1 VLGVDEAAPGDFVDV
16 DRHPNAHPVPGVLIV
31 RPDAPL
37 FYANAQAVEDGVRT
51 LLASNSAGT
60 HTVLI
65 DLDANDELDI
75 TSIEALTKLATTRE
89 QAHVRLGLVHLPG
102 PARSIAQCGG
112 LLDHLLADRIH
123 PNSPPRRPG
132 LGRGDRI

>member
-1 VLGVDEAAPGDFVDV
+1 VLGVDEAAPGDSVDV
-16 DRHPNAHPVPGVLIV
+16 DRRPNAHPVPGVLIV

-51 LLASNSAGT
+51 LLASSSAGT

-75 TSIEALTKLATTRE
+75 TSIEALTKLA
-89 QAHVRLGLVHLPG
+89 
-102 PARSIAQCGG
+102 
-112 LLDHLLADRIH
+112 
-123 PNSPPRRPG
+123 PPWNRHTS
-132 LGRGDRI
+132 D

>member
-37 FYANAQAVEDGVRT
+37 FYANAQAVEDGART
-51 LLASNSAGT
+51 LLASSSAGT

-89 QAHVRLGLVHLPG
+89 QAHVRLGLVHLHG
-102 PARSIAQCGG
+102 PARSIAQRGG
-112 LLDHLLADRIH
+112 LLDHLPADRIH
-123 PNSPPRRPG
+123 PNLATAAAWAGSG
-132 LGRGDRI
+132 